1 MKVRGKIILI
11 VVLMIGI
18 SFETIFSN
26 FSISNIVNTCSN
38 KHILAANSSE
48 TEEKIDLCELQVAT
62 DTVSLKKGST
72 INVNLFIK
80 EIADTLILCLNYDS
94 DVLEI
99 ITEDDI
105 TMDRESSGLGY
116 GSRWC
121 LAGMITEIPDD
132 TKIAYCS
139 CLFENGMKKEA
150 YVCTFHFK
158 IKEDA
163 TTTTIRMIG
172 SDAAYQGN
180 MDMYGKDVEC
190 VIQDGGDYSQGTVPG
205 LNQSQETE
213 PDGNHSQEPEPPIIT
228 SSIPHLYND
237 YKHKSLVSDEGI
249 ELYANGGSVKENGVT
264 NNYKQKV
271 LFTDIRASYKYS
283 TDKNGKLI
291 PGIGNVIVGITS
303 SNTKPTL
310 NAKGKIVDA
319 EAAKIASASIKNGC
333 ITVSAKNVPGNV
345 YLWVMDTGDA
355 SNSDDP
361 DRVSKTY
368 CCCPIK
374 ILSAPSAIYTYDS
387 AVTQYGEKPQ
397 YTKATLGKGEN
408 TNVYLLP
415 VYEVDKQKRK
425 ATDASYT
432 AIISDGLK
440 NYVTV
445 TAGDYNNFKIIY
457 NKQNV
462 TKKITGTISF
472 TCKQN
477 GKKAVFTLTLKP

>member
-38 KHILAANSSE
+38 KHVLAANGSE
-48 TEEKIDLCELQVAT
+48 TEEEIDLCELQVAT

-80 EIADTLILCLNYDS
+80 EKADTLILRLDYDS

-99 ITEDDI
+99 NPDDFI

-121 LAGMITEIPDD
+121 LSGLNEDIPMCVLGNY
-132 TKIAYCS
+132 TKI
-139 CLFENGMKKEA
+139 EA

-158 IKEDA
+158 VKEDA
-163 TTTTIRMIG
+163 TTTTIRMIY
-172 SDAAYQGN
+172 SNASYQGC

-190 VIQDGGDYSQGTVPG
+190 VIQDGGDYS
-205 LNQSQETE
+205 
-213 PDGNHSQEPEPPIIT
+213 HKPEPPIIT
-228 SSIPHLYND
+228 SSIPHLYKD
-237 YKHKSLVSDEGI
+237 YKHKRLVSDDGI

-264 NNYKQKV
+264 NNYKQQI

-283 TDKNGKLI
+283 TDKNGKLM

-319 EAAKIASASIKNGC
+319 KATKIASASIKNGC
-333 ITVSAKNVPGNV
+333 ITVSAKNVPGIV

-368 CCCPIK
+368 CCCPII
-374 ILSAPSAIYTYDS
+374 ILSAPSAIYTYAS

-425 ATDASYT
+425 ATGATYT

-445 TAGDYNNFKIIY
+445 TEVANNHSKIIY

>member
-38 KHILAANSSE
+38 KHVLAANGYGP
-48 TEEKIDLCELQVAT
+48 EENVDLFEWQVAT
-62 DTVSLKKGST
+62 DTVSLKKGSM

-80 EIADTLILCLNYDS
+80 EKADTIIFRLDYDS

-99 ITEDDI
+99 NPDDFI

-121 LAGMITEIPDD
+121 LFSLDEDLAGGLLGNY
-132 TKIAYCS
+132 TKV
-139 CLFENGMKKEA
+139 EA

-158 IKEDA
+158 VKEDA
-163 TTTTIRMIG
+163 TTTTIRMIY
-172 SDAAYQGN
+172 SNTAYQGG

-190 VIQDGGDYSQGTVPG
+190 VIQDGGDYS
-205 LNQSQETE
+205 
-213 PDGNHSQEPEPPIIT
+213 HKPEPPIIT
-228 SSIPHLYND
+228 TSIPHLYND
-237 YKHKSLVSDEGI
+237 YKHKKLVSDEGI

-283 TDKNGKLI
+283 ADKNGKLI

-319 EAAKIASASIKNGC
+319 KAAKIASASIKNGC
-333 ITVSAKNVPGNV
+333 ITVSAKNVPGKV

-368 CCCPIK
+368 CCCPII
-374 ILSAPSAIYTYDS
+374 ILSAPSAIYTYAS

-425 ATDASYT
+425 ATDATYT

-440 NYVTV
+440 NYITV
-445 TAGDYNNFKIIY
+445 TEDCNQLLLVLFITSKISQR
-457 NKQNV
+457 K
-462 TKKITGTISF
+462 
-472 TCKQN
+472 
-477 GKKAVFTLTLKP
+477 